1 MRVID
6 KVKEMLRDRDVTPEK
21 VRKFIEMVPVYREDK
36 KDPAFL
42 PRRELDEVRN
52 RNLRTQVELCAKYS
66 PYYREVFREC
76 GIDASTIRTIDDLE
90 RLPLTTKMDY
100 MKDPE
105 AFRLRLDPSR
115 PFYELILWDL
125 TMTTGTTTGVPSI
138 FYNTTHDFYT
148 QTLFFIRSSKITWA
162 VPGED
167 ITFNAFPLGPIPHMA
182 YIRTITASLA
192 AGCAVVAG
200 HTGMPH
206 PDFPIHRRLD
216 DAIRLMEAYRCTGAL
231 GIASYMRRFVMR
243 AQELGVDFSS
253 VRGIHA
259 LGEPCPKGMRDDMVG
274 RLEKLGADAPTIGN
288 AYGFTECQGA
298 FPECAELAGCHN
310 SDPSLYFV
318 EAVDPEMG
326 ERVAEGEEGHI
337 AVTHLNRRGTVLLRY
352 LLGDV
357 GRITY
362 EPCPHCGRVSERM
375 IPISGSVYTTRTK
388 ELVKLKGT
396 LINPGLLIDAIENIG
411 GIMEYQVLFTKAD
424 PNDPYSL
431 DKLVIR
437 VYPTGEKPAE
447 ELREGIVDAV
457 VRTAEMRPLIEFVSS
472 PFEIFD
478 PRTSLKATR
487 ILDMRPKLE

>member
-1 MRVID
+1 
-6 KVKEMLRDRDVTPEK
+6 
-21 VRKFIEMVPVYREDK
+21 
-36 KDPAFL
+36 
-42 PRRELDEVRN
+42 
-52 RNLRTQVELCAKYS
+52 
-66 PYYREVFREC
+66 
-76 GIDASTIRTIDDLE
+76 
-90 RLPLTTKMDY
+90 
-100 MKDPE
+100 
-105 AFRLRLDPSR
+105 
-115 PFYELILWDL
+115 
-125 TMTTGTTTGVPSI
+125 MTTGTTTGVPSI
-138 FYNTTHDFYT
+138 FYNTTHDFYA

-216 DAIRLMEAYRCTGAL
+216 DTIRLMEAYRCTGAL

-253 VRGIHA
+253 VRGIPA

-274 RLEKLGADAPTIGN
+274 RLEELGADAPTIGN

-318 EAVDPEMG
+318 EAVDPETG
-326 ERVAEGEEGHI
+326 ERVAEGGEGHI
-337 AVTHLNRRGTVLLRY
+337 AVTHLNRRGTVFLRY

-411 GIMEYQVLFTKAD
+411 GINGVPGFVHQGR
-424 PNDPYSL
+424 PQRSL
-431 DKLVIR
+431 LA
-437 VYPTGEKPAE
+437 GQ
-447 ELREGIVDAV
+447 
-457 VRTAEMRPLIEFVSS
+457 
-472 PFEIFD
+472 
-478 PRTSLKATR
+478 TR
-487 ILDMRPKLE
+487 C

>member
-6 KVKEMLRDRDVTPEK
+6 KVKEMLRDREVTPEK

-66 PYYREVFREC
+66 PFYREVFREC

-138 FYNTTHDFYT
+138 FYNTTHDFYA

-231 GIASYMRRFVMR
+231 G
-243 AQELGVDFSS
+243 
-253 VRGIHA
+253 
-259 LGEPCPKGMRDDMVG
+259 
-274 RLEKLGADAPTIGN
+274 
-288 AYGFTECQGA
+288 
-298 FPECAELAGCHN
+298 
-310 SDPSLYFV
+310 
-318 EAVDPEMG
+318 
-326 ERVAEGEEGHI
+326 
-337 AVTHLNRRGTVLLRY
+337 
-352 LLGDV
+352 
-357 GRITY
+357 
-362 EPCPHCGRVSERM
+362 
-375 IPISGSVYTTRTK
+375 
-388 ELVKLKGT
+388 
-396 LINPGLLIDAIENIG
+396 
-411 GIMEYQVLFTKAD
+411 
-424 PNDPYSL
+424 
-431 DKLVIR
+431 
-437 VYPTGEKPAE
+437 
-447 ELREGIVDAV
+447 
-457 VRTAEMRPLIEFVSS
+457 
-472 PFEIFD
+472 
-478 PRTSLKATR
+478 
-487 ILDMRPKLE
+487 

>member
-1 MRVID
+1 
-6 KVKEMLRDRDVTPEK
+6 
-21 VRKFIEMVPVYREDK
+21 
-36 KDPAFL
+36 
-42 PRRELDEVRN
+42 
-52 RNLRTQVELCAKYS
+52 
-66 PYYREVFREC
+66 
-76 GIDASTIRTIDDLE
+76 
-90 RLPLTTKMDY
+90 
-100 MKDPE
+100 
-105 AFRLRLDPSR
+105 
-115 PFYELILWDL
+115 
-125 TMTTGTTTGVPSI
+125 MTTGTTTGVPSI
-138 FYNTTHDFYT
+138 FYNTTHDFYA

-167 ITFNAFPLGPIPHMA
+167 IIFNAFHLGPIPHMA

-192 AGCAVVAG
+192 ASCAVVAG

-216 DAIRLMEAYRCTGAL
+216 DTIRLMEAYRCTGAL

-253 VRGIHA
+253 VRGIPA

-274 RLEKLGADAPTIGN
+274 RLEELGADAPTIGN

-318 EAVDPEMG
+318 EAVDPETG
-326 ERVAEGEEGHI
+326 ERVAEGGEGHI
-337 AVTHLNRRGTVLLRY
+337 AVTHLNRRGTVFLRY

-411 GIMEYQVLFTKAD
+411 GINGVPGFVHQGR
-424 PNDPYSL
+424 PQRSL
-431 DKLVIR
+431 LA
-437 VYPTGEKPAE
+437 GQ
-447 ELREGIVDAV
+447 
-457 VRTAEMRPLIEFVSS
+457 
-472 PFEIFD
+472 
-478 PRTSLKATR
+478 TR
-487 ILDMRPKLE
+487 C